1 MRTNALCV
9 SVLAIAGLATATVRA
24 EEPWDPEVGHWF
36 VAPFI
41 GYSFLDSSR
50 LLDDDVYW
58 GGSLGKHLSTNWSV
72 QITGYTGKYD
82 NSGKKK
88 PDWTW
93 PASFDASISGASLDL
108 MRVFARDS
116 HLSPYVLGGIGYQSD
131 NYEGLENEEN
141 VTLAAGVGLMWDL
154 WQSEDGARSIQLRPE
169 VRGRWDMQSGDTY
182 FDTLAQVGVA
192 FQWGPARPPAPP
204 PEEPAPPPPP
214 PPPAKCMDSDNDGV
228 CDEADKCPGT
238 PAGVTV
244 DKYGCPCTQELK
256 VLFDFDKAELRPE
269 SITELE
275 RVVKFMNDV
284 PIATVLVE
292 GHTDSVGSDAYNL
305 ALSDRR
311 AKAVFDYLTSR
322 GVDPARLKSVG
333 KGEADPIASN
343 DTEEGRQQ
351 NRRVM
356 LIRTDSCA
364 K

>member
-1 MRTNALCV
+1 MRTTAALV
-9 SVLAIAGLATATVRA
+9 PLLVTALFAHATARA
-24 EEPWDPEVGHWF
+24 DEPWDREVGHWF
-36 VAPFI
+36 VAPFV
-41 GYSFLDSSR
+41 GYGFLDSDR
-50 LLDDDVYW
+50 FLDDDVYW
-58 GGSLGKHLSTNWSV
+58 GGSLGKHVSRHWSV
-72 QITGYTGKYD
+72 QLTGYTGNFD
-82 NSGKKK
+82 NNGKKK
-88 PDWTW
+88 PEWTW
-93 PASFDASISGASLDL
+93 PATFDGSISGASLEL
-108 MRVFARDS
+108 MRVFARES
-116 HLSPYVLGGIGYQSD
+116 AVSPYVLGGIGYQSD
-131 NYEGLENEEN
+131 NYEGLEREDN
-141 VTLAAGVGLMWDL
+141 VTFAAGLGAMWDL
-154 WQSEDGARSIQLRPE
+154 WRSENGARSIQLRPE
-169 VRGRWDMQSGDTY
+169 IRGRWDMQSGDTL

-204 PEEPAPPPPP
+204 PAEPPAPPPP
-214 PPPAKCMDSDNDGV
+214 PPPAKCADEDNDGV

-238 PAGVTV
+238 PAGTTV
-244 DKYGCPCTQELK
+244 DKFGCPCAQELK

-292 GHTDSVGSDAYNL
+292 GHTDSIGSEAYNL

-333 KGEADPIASN
+333 KGEAEPIASN

>member
-1 MRTNALCV
+1 MRTSA
-9 SVLAIAGLATATVRA
+9 VLASVFAAALLAGTTTRA
-24 EEPWDPEVGHWF
+24 DEAWDPEVGHWF
-36 VAPFI
+36 VSPFV
-41 GYSFLDSSR
+41 GYAFLDGDR

-58 GGSLGKHLSTNWSV
+58 GASLGKHLSRHWSV
-72 QITGYTGKYD
+72 QITGYTGNYD
-82 NSGKKK
+82 NSGQKK
-88 PDWTW
+88 PEWTW
-93 PASFDASISGASLDL
+93 PASFDGSISGASLDL
-108 MRVFARDS
+108 MRVFARGKS
-116 HLSPYVLGGIGYQSD
+116 ISPYVLGGLGYQSN

-141 VTLAAGVGLMWDL
+141 VTLAVGAGLMWDL
-154 WQSEDGARSIQLRPE
+154 WQREDGARLIQLRPE
-169 VRGRWDMQSGDTY
+169 IRGRWDMQSGDTL

-192 FQWGPARPPAPP
+192 FGWGPARPAPAAA
-204 PEEPAPPPPP
+204 EPPP
-214 PPPAKCMDSDNDGV
+214 PPPAPEPAKCMDADNDGV

-238 PAGVTV
+238 PAGTTV
-244 DKYGCPCTQELK
+244 DKYGCPCAQELK

-292 GHTDSVGSDAYNL
+292 GHTDSIGSEAYNL

-333 KGEADPIASN
+333 KGEAEPIASN
-343 DTEEGRQQ
+343 DTEEGRQL